1 VPASS
6 NPSNDNPPILNLP
19 QTGRDLPRPVF
30 IGRTYPSST
39 LPEFRTAAVAI
50 GSNLGDRA
58 GHIVAAL
65 AELASLPRT
74 RLTARSSVR
83 ETAAIGMLGHD
94 AGGPYLN
101 AVTILSTKLKPRD
114 LLSHLHRI
122 EQSRGRD
129 RSTEPARWMPR
140 TLDLD
145 LLLFES
151 EVIDEPGLTIP
162 HPRLHERFFVLEPLA
177 EIAPNWIVPGHS
189 RTVES
194 LLLALTSP

>member
-1 VPASS
+1 MPANS
-6 NPSNDNPPILNLP
+6 NPSNDNPPILNLS
-19 QTGRDLPRPVF
+19 QTGRELPRPVF
-30 IGRTYPSST
+30 VGLPYPPAT
-39 LPEFRTAAVAI
+39 LAEFRTAAIAI

-65 AELASLPRT
+65 AELASLPKS

-83 ETAAIGMLGHD
+83 ETAAIGMPGHD

-101 AVTILSTKLKPRD
+101 AVAILSTKLNPRD

-129 RSTEPARWMPR
+129 RSAEPTRWMPR

-145 LLLFES
+145 LLLFDS
-151 EVIDEPGLTIP
+151 EVIDEPGLTVP
-162 HPRLHERFFVLEPLA
+162 HPRLHQRLFVLEPLA
-177 EIAPNWIVPGHS
+177 EIAPGWVVPG
-189 RTVES
+189 RGGTVKD
-194 LLLALTSP
+194 LLLALSSS